1 VEGKLATRADASK
14 HLGDFAKIVQGVNGT
29 LDAVIGP
36 LNVAAEY
43 VDRISKG
50 DIPEK
55 ITDSY
60 NGDFNEIKN
69 NLNACI
75 GAVNALVADAGMLS
89 QAAVEGKLAT
99 RADASKHLGD
109 FAKIVQGV
117 NDTLDSVIRPLN
129 VAAEYVDR
137 ISKGDIPEKITDS
150 YNGDF
155 NEIKNN
161 LNQCIGAVN
170 ALVVDAAML
179 SQAAVEGKLATRAD
193 ASKHLGDFA
202 KIVQGVN
209 DTLNAVIGPLN
220 VAAEYVDR
228 ISKGDIPEKITD
240 NYNGD
245 FNEIKNNLNQ
255 CIGAVN
261 ALVADAGM
269 LSQAAVEGKLA
280 TRADA
285 SKHLG
290 DFAKIVQGVND
301 TLNAVIGP
309 LNVAAEYVD
318 RISKGDIPEK
328 ITDNYNGDF
337 NEIKNN
343 LNQCIG
349 AVNALVAD
357 AGMLSQA
364 AVEGKLATRADA
376 SKHLGDFAKI
386 VQGVN
391 GTLDAVIGPINEA
404 ANVLE
409 KLANK
414 DLTARVVGDYAGDL
428 ALIKNNLNA
437 AAEAL
442 HEVLANTLDATRQV
456 SSISS
461 QVAKGAQDTGK
472 ASQQVAETIQQV
484 AKGANEQ
491 TATVTTTAKS
501 MEQLNQAIE
510 EVAKGAQAQAL
521 SAQDTSRQ
529 MNEISHTVEQ
539 VARNAQSSAQA
550 AQQVAQTAKTG
561 GDAVQNSIKGM
572 AKITDSTS
580 QSSAN
585 IRSLGVSSKQ
595 IGEIVDMITDIAE
608 QTNLLA
614 LNAAIEAARAGEH
627 GKGFAVVADEVRKL
641 AERSAKATKEIG
653 GLIKSIQAG
662 VETAVTSM
670 EQVARE
676 VEQGSGLAQDAGK
689 ALDGIMSGVDGIV
702 GQVQDVS
709 AAAEQMAAGAAEV
722 VKAVENISAI
732 TEQSTASTQQMSANS
747 GEVTRSVEQISAISE
762 QNAAAAEQVSA
773 AAEEQNASV
782 EEMSA
787 SAQEMAKLAADL
799 EQLVAQFKLE
809 NGQAG
814 REIRASAGA
823 GRRTERSR
831 VAAAV

>member
-1 VEGKLATRADASK
+1 MTAGTRIRKVRHGRPNGSAHEAGGNKRLSEELSRLVQAAKAGQLAERANVSLFEGADRQMAE
-14 HLGDFAKIVQGVNGT
+14 GVNEM
-29 LDAVIGP
+29 LDA
-36 LNVAAEY
+36 
-43 VDRISKG
+43 
-50 DIPEK
+50 
-55 ITDSY
+55 
-60 NGDFNEIKN
+60 
-69 NLNACI
+69 
-75 GAVNALVADAGMLS
+75 
-89 QAAVEGKLAT
+89 
-99 RADASKHLGD
+99 
-109 FAKIVQGV
+109 
-117 NDTLDSVIRPLN
+117 VIRPLN

-137 ISKGDIPEKITDS
+137 ISKGDVPEKITD
-150 YNGDF
+150 
-155 NEIKNN
+155 
-161 LNQCIGAVN
+161 
-170 ALVVDAAML
+170 
-179 SQAAVEGKLATRAD
+179 T
-193 ASKHLGDFA
+193 
-202 KIVQGVN
+202 
-209 DTLNAVIGPLN
+209 
-220 VAAEYVDR
+220 
-228 ISKGDIPEKITD
+228 
-240 NYNGD
+240 YNGD

-280 TRADA
+280 TRAD
-285 SKHLG
+285 
-290 DFAKIVQGVND
+290 V
-301 TLNAVIGP
+301 
-309 LNVAAEYVD
+309 
-318 RISKGDIPEK
+318 
-328 ITDNYNGDF
+328 
-337 NEIKNN
+337 
-343 LNQCIG
+343 
-349 AVNALVAD
+349 
-357 AGMLSQA
+357 
-364 AVEGKLATRADA
+364 

-461 QVAKGAQDTGK
+461 QVAKSAQDTGK

-529 MNEISHTVEQ
+529 MNEISQTVEQ
-539 VARNAQSSAQA
+539 VAKNAQSSAQG
-550 AQQVAQTAKTG
+550 AQQVAVVAKTG
-561 GDAVQNSIKGM
+561 GEAVQNSVKGM
-572 AKITDSTS
+572 GKISESTS

-585 IRSLGVSSKQ
+585 IRSLGDSSKQ

-641 AERSAKATKEIG
+641 AERSANATKEIG

-662 VETAVTSM
+662 VQTAVTSM
-670 EQVARE
+670 EQVAKE
-676 VEQGSGLAQDAGK
+676 VEQGTMLAQDAGK
-689 ALDGIMSGVDGIV
+689 ALGEIMAGIDGIV
-702 GQVQDVS
+702 GQAQDVS
-709 AAAEQMAAGAAEV
+709 AGAQQMAASSAEV
-722 VKAVENISAI
+722 VKAVESISAI
-732 TEQSTASTQQMSANS
+732 TEESTASTQQMSANS
-747 GEVTRSVEQISAISE
+747 GEVTKAVEQISAISE
-762 QNAAAAEQVSA
+762 QNAAAAQEVSA

-787 SAQEMAKLAADL
+787 SAQEMAKLADDL
-799 EQLVAQFKLE
+799 EQLVSQFKLE
-809 NGQAG
+809 NGEAS
-814 REIRASAGA
+814 RAVKPAD
-823 GRRTERSR
+823 RRAKSDRAR
-831 VAAAV
+831 VAAGV